1 MKKRPIIFD
10 CDPGHDDA
18 IALVMALACPDWDI
32 RAITTVGG
40 NNTIQN
46 VTNNA
51 LRILEV
57 TGRTEIPVAS
67 GQAAPFLRELVQTG
81 KVHGRTGMDGH
92 SLPAPTIT
100 PVSEDAVGL
109 MADILEKS
117 ETPVTL
123 LVTGVFTNIATL
135 LLSYP
140 HLKQKI
146 SEISIMGGSYYRGNW
161 SPVAEFNV
169 WADPEAAD
177 VVMRAGIPFT
187 LYGLDVTH
195 QAYLRRD
202 EYAALRTYQ
211 NPVAD
216 FIADLFDFFS
226 KSCIEDRGHPGCLV
240 HDACAVAGLMDPS
253 LFRYMDT
260 SAHMDLDGGITRG
273 GCVIELRP
281 QGWPRKEEV
290 NAKVATWVD
299 RPRFT
304 RLLLDLCASYTHPQK
319 GAGHEA

>member
-81 KVHGRTGMDGH
+81 KFHGRTGMDGH

-169 WADPEAAD
+169 WADPEAAAWMSRIRPICGGMS
-177 VVMRAGIPFT
+177 MRPCEPIRT
-187 LYGLDVTH
+187 LWRTLLLI
-195 QAYLRRD
+195 YLTSFQK
-202 EYAALRTYQ
+202 AALRTAATRAAWYMM
-211 NPVAD
+211 PVPW
-216 FIADLFDFFS
+216 L
-226 KSCIEDRGHPGCLV
+226 G
-240 HDACAVAGLMDPS
+240 
-253 LFRYMDT
+253 
-260 SAHMDLDGGITRG
+260 
-273 GCVIELRP
+273 
-281 QGWPRKEEV
+281 
-290 NAKVATWVD
+290 
-299 RPRFT
+299 
-304 RLLLDLCASYTHPQK
+304 
-319 GAGHEA
+319 

>member
-1 MKKRPIIFD
+1 MKKLPVIFD

-18 IALVMALACPDWDI
+18 IALVMALACPRWDI

-40 NNTIQN
+40 NNTIEN
-46 VTNNA
+46 VTSNA
-51 LRILEV
+51 LRVLEV

-81 KVHGRTGMDGH
+81 KFHGRTGMDGH
-92 SLPAPTIT
+92 HLPPPATKPA
-100 PVSEDAVGL
+100 SSDAVGL
-109 MADILEKS
+109 MAKILEES

-135 LLSYP
+135 LLAYP
-140 HLKQKI
+140 HLKSKI
-146 SEISIMGGSYYRGNW
+146 AEISIMGGSYYRGNW

-177 VVMRAGIPFT
+177 VVMRSGIPFT

-195 QAYLRRD
+195 QAYITRE
-202 EYAALRTYQ
+202 EYRALRTYR

-226 KSCIEDRGHPGCLV
+226 KSCIEERGHPGCLV
-240 HDACAVAGLMDPS
+240 HDACAVAGLIDPT
-253 LFRYMDT
+253 LYRYVET
-260 SAHMDLDGGITRG
+260 SAQMDLDGGLTRG
-273 GCVIELRP
+273 GCVIDVRP
-281 QGWPRKEEV
+281 EGWPRREPV
-290 NAKVATWVD
+290 NARVATWVD
-299 RPRFT
+299 RPRFVQ
-304 RLLLDLCASYTHPQK
+304 LLLDSCASYSKT
-319 GAGHEA
+319 GEGGSHEA